1 MKTYKYIY
9 GPVNSW
15 RLGSSLGIDAL
26 SQRHKVCTFDCVYC
40 QVGRFNPIALKRRVC
55 VLTKDIIAEIKS
67 LPEIRL
73 DYITFSGRGEPTL
86 AKNLGTL
93 IRSIKRIRK
102 EKIAVLTNATL
113 LGRKDVQQELS
124 DVDLVEVKL
133 DAPSDI
139 ILSKVNRPVE
149 SLNFNKLI
157 KGIRSF
163 KRQYK
168 CEMILQ
174 VMFLKSNIGFA
185 KAIADI
191 ARSIKPDQVHIN
203 TPLRPSGVK
212 PVSKK
217 DIEKVKIYF
226 KGLKVSS
233 VYDVKTK
240 NKIRPISRQSTL
252 KRRGKV

>member
-1 MKTYKYIY
+1 M
-9 GPVNSW
+9 
-15 RLGSSLGIDAL
+15 
-26 SQRHKVCTFDCVYC
+26 
-40 QVGRFNPIALKRRVC
+40 
-55 VLTKDIIAEIKS
+55 
-67 LPEIRL
+67 
-73 DYITFSGRGEPTL
+73 
-86 AKNLGTL
+86 
-93 IRSIKRIRK
+93 
-102 EKIAVLTNATL
+102 
-113 LGRKDVQQELS
+113 
-124 DVDLVEVKL
+124 
-133 DAPSDI
+133 
-139 ILSKVNRPVE
+139 
-149 SLNFNKLI
+149 NFNKLI

-168 CEMILQ
+168 GEMILQ